1 MLKIALQCVM
11 TDLNGDGQFCN
22 VFCTKNLFAY
32 IDKGMYLCHQ
42 QCGEICLL
50 ATT

>member
-11 TDLNGDGQFCN
+11 TDLNSGENFRNDFCA
-22 VFCTKNLFAY
+22 KNLFAY
-32 IDKGMYLCHQ
+32 IDKGMYLCRQ